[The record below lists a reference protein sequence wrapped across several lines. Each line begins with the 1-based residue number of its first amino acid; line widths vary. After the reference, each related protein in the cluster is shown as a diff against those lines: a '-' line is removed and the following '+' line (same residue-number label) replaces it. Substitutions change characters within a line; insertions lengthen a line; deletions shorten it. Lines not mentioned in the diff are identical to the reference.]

1 MDREAPVDDVT
12 GWPLPHRSMPT
23 TRTSSPS
30 ERPGR
35 RQPGHPEA
43 DHDDIGMLRHL
54 DVVRHGYAPN
64 KTCENGNG
72 LWLVFPVSVISIWSS
87 SFTPSRAPTSPQ
99 YTSRQSTMPG
109 SITRSPFG

>member
-1 MDREAPVDDVT
+1 MEREAPVDDVDRMT
-12 GWPLPHRSMPT
+12 ASPPVDAHDAQT
-23 TRTSSPS
+23 SPS
-30 ERPGR
+30 ERPSR

-43 DHDDIGMLRHL
+43 DHDDIGMLRRL
-54 DVVRHGYAPN
+54 DVVRHGYPPN

-99 YTSRQSTMPG
+99 YTSRQSTIPG
-109 SITRSPFG
+109 SIRRSPFG